1 MTSDRARKLFL
12 DIVEPW
18 LDDGYRLARSL
29 AGQASDAEDIVQDA
43 ALRALQALERA
54 AVVSPRAW
62 WLSVVRNTALSFM
75 TRHRPGALTF
85 VGDLDDL
92 DAMAAPDGTAES
104 AEDRLIALEEG
115 ERVRRAVAALPSP
128 LRETLILR
136 EINGLN
142 YREIAEAT
150 SAPIGTVMSRLSR
163 ARSVVARQLDAMK

>member
-18 LDDGYRLARSL
+18 LDDGYQLAKSL
-29 AGQASDAEDIVQDA
+29 AGEASDAEDIVQDA

-54 AVVSPRAW
+54 PIRSPRAW

-75 TRHRPGALTF
+75 TRRRPGALAF

-92 DAMAAPDGTAES
+92 DALGAPDATAES
-104 AEDRLIALEEG
+104 AEDRLIAREEG

-150 SAPIGTVMSRLSR
+150 AAPIGTVMSRLSR
-163 ARSVVARQLDAMK
+163 ARNVVARQLDALK